1 MSTPRFTLFRPL
13 VATRAL
19 AAGLAALSMIEG
31 CASDVDV
38 GGTST
43 EVGNPI
49 VTEVK
54 FALTSSDSALAALAA
69 TDRDGGAFTVE
80 SSVLQI
86 STINFEVAENQVTTS
101 ALTGRARGDAA
112 DTRTDEP
119 ADARADDAPATD
131 DGEGPG
137 GPGGGDDG
145 GPGGGDD
152 DDGRPEPAP
161 IPPRQSPPPRC
172 DRPIQPGEPCGATPI
187 REPASGGDTGAT
199 EKVTGLA
206 LDQPV
211 NFLDVESASSLQS
224 IDFVSGTYDD
234 FSIVL
239 GTLASGAQTANARFS
254 FAMKRSDGR
263 TVYYEDGAPRQ
274 FRLPAG
280 TTFYLTPGQ
289 TAGLVLGVDVAAVF
303 EVLKP
308 DEIAA
313 LPDGRLLI
321 TPAGDLPP
329 PNRAAY
335 AALTARLNRLFRL
348 HLDTDL
354 DGVVDDGE
362 RVITLEAVTSE

>member
-69 TDRDGGAFTVE
+69 TDREGGAFTVE

-101 ALTGRARGDAA
+101 ALTGRTRGDA
-112 DTRTDEP
+112 
-119 ADARADDAPATD
+119 APATD
-131 DGEGPG
+131 DGEGPD

-145 GPGGGDD
+145 GDDGGDGGGDD

-254 FAMKRSDGR
+254 FAMKRSDGQ

-289 TAGLVLGVDVAAVF
+289 TAGLVLGVDVAAVL

-321 TPAGDLPP
+321 TPAGDLPA

-335 AALTARLNRLFRL
+335 TALSARLNRLFRL